1 MKYKYIK
8 HFLVVVSFL
17 VVTVFFIFSMDLKQ
31 KNSYIQYNNT
41 KMKKVSLTYQEGIT
55 DNTFKSWLTLAQQYD
70 VEIVKSD
77 ITFKDNQILNQIYL
91 TGSIEDFLNHQ
102 SLNYYTNQ
110 DNTLKNTASTF
121 NDFNSVSEFKINDI
135 LNNDVYIFQ
144 PLSYFFE
151 SDYYLFSQYTVFY
164 DNDDN
169 FNSFKLASNQLFQE
183 ELDVQD
189 INEQNSS
196 YLEKIFIVVMFLFFI
211 VYIIVEIFN
220 IYYSSKQISTLKML
234 GFSNFKICLSLFKT
248 DMIIYVITYLIS
260 LAISLLL
267 LRGNYMKWFYIE
279 ALILF
284 LIIVL
289 YGLLSYLCIC
299 RILSKNNI
307 IELLKNKGIVKKLLR
322 MNMILEFSLGF
333 IVVLL
338 LSNTLATSQSLL
350 FKNKSLNNI
359 MDIVNYAYFP
369 YIHENNSQIS
379 QGKKVLNQL
388 YSKLPSTSIHYEYSS
403 FSDFHISEPQDI
415 KRTNQSILSGDY
427 FPYATVDTNY
437 ITLNNIKVFDKDHN
451 EVVLDHLTQELF
463 LFPQEYV
470 QYYSA
475 FMKYYQKELNR
486 NEQRQ
491 AIQTNFD
498 LYTYQGETLL
508 YTIENNGTRVF
519 KSPVI
524 FEKPILRVIYSD
536 YPLNYIDDSLGLNI
550 AGTGMTIGLKFD
562 MQTQTKEFFYQMLFP
577 LLQEAKVEQI
587 LPLNLLTTIGESIGQ
602 EILFLQYQLYLEAL
616 ISVFALIVY
625 IIVMHQLIQLTIQK
639 NLKKIIVKTYLGIS
653 KVRIYKKIYISQ
665 LLLLLIPI
673 LLALMI
679 GMMSFDI
686 KLNIFIFLIFFLLTI
701 FHCLFYASLNKVKL
715 NHIVAFLKGD
725 F

>member
-196 YLEKIFIVVMFLFFI
+196 YLEKIFIVVMILFFI

-307 IELLKNKGIVKKLLR
+307 IELLKNKGIVKKLL
-322 MNMILEFSLGF
+322 
-333 IVVLL
+333 
-338 LSNTLATSQSLL
+338 
-350 FKNKSLNNI
+350 
-359 MDIVNYAYFP
+359 Y
-369 YIHENNSQIS
+369 
-379 QGKKVLNQL
+379 
-388 YSKLPSTSIHYEYSS
+388 
-403 FSDFHISEPQDI
+403 
-415 KRTNQSILSGDY
+415 
-427 FPYATVDTNY
+427 
-437 ITLNNIKVFDKDHN
+437 
-451 EVVLDHLTQELF
+451 
-463 LFPQEYV
+463 
-470 QYYSA
+470 
-475 FMKYYQKELNR
+475 
-486 NEQRQ
+486 
-491 AIQTNFD
+491 
-498 LYTYQGETLL
+498 
-508 YTIENNGTRVF
+508 
-519 KSPVI
+519 
-524 FEKPILRVIYSD
+524 
-536 YPLNYIDDSLGLNI
+536 
-550 AGTGMTIGLKFD
+550 
-562 MQTQTKEFFYQMLFP
+562 
-577 LLQEAKVEQI
+577 
-587 LPLNLLTTIGESIGQ
+587 
-602 EILFLQYQLYLEAL
+602 
-616 ISVFALIVY
+616 
-625 IIVMHQLIQLTIQK
+625 
-639 NLKKIIVKTYLGIS
+639 
-653 KVRIYKKIYISQ
+653 
-665 LLLLLIPI
+665 
-673 LLALMI
+673 
-679 GMMSFDI
+679 
-686 KLNIFIFLIFFLLTI
+686 
-701 FHCLFYASLNKVKL
+701 
-715 NHIVAFLKGD
+715 
-725 F
+725 

>member
-196 YLEKIFIVVMFLFFI
+196 YLEKIFIVVMILFFI

-234 GFSNFKICLSLFKT
+234 GFSNFKIC
-248 DMIIYVITYLIS
+248 
-260 LAISLLL
+260 
-267 LRGNYMKWFYIE
+267 
-279 ALILF
+279 
-284 LIIVL
+284 
-289 YGLLSYLCIC
+289 
-299 RILSKNNI
+299 
-307 IELLKNKGIVKKLLR
+307 
-322 MNMILEFSLGF
+322 
-333 IVVLL
+333 
-338 LSNTLATSQSLL
+338 
-350 FKNKSLNNI
+350 
-359 MDIVNYAYFP
+359 
-369 YIHENNSQIS
+369 
-379 QGKKVLNQL
+379 
-388 YSKLPSTSIHYEYSS
+388 
-403 FSDFHISEPQDI
+403 
-415 KRTNQSILSGDY
+415 
-427 FPYATVDTNY
+427 
-437 ITLNNIKVFDKDHN
+437 
-451 EVVLDHLTQELF
+451 
-463 LFPQEYV
+463 
-470 QYYSA
+470 
-475 FMKYYQKELNR
+475 
-486 NEQRQ
+486 
-491 AIQTNFD
+491 
-498 LYTYQGETLL
+498 
-508 YTIENNGTRVF
+508 
-519 KSPVI
+519 
-524 FEKPILRVIYSD
+524 
-536 YPLNYIDDSLGLNI
+536 
-550 AGTGMTIGLKFD
+550 
-562 MQTQTKEFFYQMLFP
+562 
-577 LLQEAKVEQI
+577 
-587 LPLNLLTTIGESIGQ
+587 
-602 EILFLQYQLYLEAL
+602 
-616 ISVFALIVY
+616 
-625 IIVMHQLIQLTIQK
+625 
-639 NLKKIIVKTYLGIS
+639 
-653 KVRIYKKIYISQ
+653 
-665 LLLLLIPI
+665 
-673 LLALMI
+673 
-679 GMMSFDI
+679 
-686 KLNIFIFLIFFLLTI
+686 
-701 FHCLFYASLNKVKL
+701 
-715 NHIVAFLKGD
+715 
-725 F
+725 

>member
-135 LNNDVYIFQ
+135 LNNNVYIFQ

-164 DNDDN
+164 DNNDN

-196 YLEKIFIVVMFLFFI
+196 YLEKIFIVVMILFFI

-359 MDIVNYAYFP
+359 MDIVNYAYFLIFMKITRK
-369 YIHENNSQIS
+369 YHK
-379 QGKKVLNQL
+379 GKK
-388 YSKLPSTSIHYEYSS
+388 
-403 FSDFHISEPQDI
+403 F
-415 KRTNQSILSGDY
+415 
-427 FPYATVDTNY
+427 
-437 ITLNNIKVFDKDHN
+437 
-451 EVVLDHLTQELF
+451 
-463 LFPQEYV
+463 
-470 QYYSA
+470 
-475 FMKYYQKELNR
+475 
-486 NEQRQ
+486 
-491 AIQTNFD
+491 
-498 LYTYQGETLL
+498 
-508 YTIENNGTRVF
+508 
-519 KSPVI
+519 
-524 FEKPILRVIYSD
+524 
-536 YPLNYIDDSLGLNI
+536 
-550 AGTGMTIGLKFD
+550 
-562 MQTQTKEFFYQMLFP
+562 
-577 LLQEAKVEQI
+577 
-587 LPLNLLTTIGESIGQ
+587 
-602 EILFLQYQLYLEAL
+602 
-616 ISVFALIVY
+616 
-625 IIVMHQLIQLTIQK
+625 
-639 NLKKIIVKTYLGIS
+639 
-653 KVRIYKKIYISQ
+653 
-665 LLLLLIPI
+665 
-673 LLALMI
+673 
-679 GMMSFDI
+679 
-686 KLNIFIFLIFFLLTI
+686 
-701 FHCLFYASLNKVKL
+701 
-715 NHIVAFLKGD
+715 
-725 F
+725 